1 MSGNQFVKELTRG
14 ALKSLKDW
22 GRNFG
27 ANCDWYSQLGGSGGG
42 NSGGRTNKFLPELCP
57 SM

>member
-14 ALKSLKDW
+14 ALKSLKNWSRDL
-22 GRNFG
+22 G
-27 ANCDWYSQLGGSGGG
+27 ANCDWYSQLGGSNGT
-42 NSGGRTNKFLPELCP
+42 NSGSRSNKFLPEFCS